1 MPSVMRIGRV
11 GRVSQIA
18 VVACFF
24 AAALSGCSSKPA
36 VKDIEA
42 ELAKVYECPLLE
54 VRDVKRIDGEPESQ
68 GLYSV
73 AFSYVVALKGGDAA
87 AAKLLTDWVYLRA
100 EGPEINKALGTPDR
114 RTRLPRD
121 TDGPREKALL
131 AYSDE
136 LSQRLGKL
144 LPCEGTPEI
153 TAVTMP
159 FYEQAKEAFK
169 PGAAGVVLPVGVRIS
184 RVGVMSKAESGWHF
198 RSLNLGFN
206 SFDFLNSQPMQ
217 VSLPPS
223 KVAEIMTGPAG
234 DASAERT
241 LVGVVRR
248 GTADSCL
255 QVGEG
260 AAEKC
265 YSLPSTPNEAKL
277 IFAACSDGAA
287 CAITGQWDEKN
298 ESVRMVSKAE
308 AR

>member
-1 MPSVMRIGRV
+1 MSSVNRSGRL
-11 GRVSQIA
+11 GRAFQMAI
-18 VVACFF
+18 VAGVA
-24 AAALSGCSSKPA
+24 AAALSGCSSKPD

-42 ELAKVYECPLLE
+42 ELARVYECPLLE
-54 VRDVKRIDGEPESQ
+54 VRDVKRLDGEPEAK

-87 AAKLLTDWVYLRA
+87 AAKLLTDWVHLRA
-100 EGPEINKALGTPDR
+100 EGPEINKALGTPNW

-121 TDGPREKALL
+121 SDGPREKALL
-131 AYSDE
+131 AYGDE
-136 LSQRLGKL
+136 VSQRLGKL
-144 LPCEGTPEI
+144 VPCEGTPDI
-153 TAVTMP
+153 NAVVMP

-169 PGAAGVVLPVGVRIS
+169 PGAASVALPVGVRIS

-223 KVAEIMTGPAG
+223 KVAQIMGGAAG

-241 LVGVVRR
+241 LVGVIRR

-265 YSLPSTPNEAKL
+265 YSLPSTPDEAKL
-277 IFAACSDGAA
+277 IFAACGDGAT
-287 CAITGQWDEKN
+287 CAITGQWDEKS
-298 ESVRMVSKAE
+298 ESVRIVSKAE